1 MENNTMWFYSRGV
14 DMEFLKNFLK
24 GVAISIS
31 QIVPGVSGGTIAM
44 ILGIYDKLLHAV
56 NNIIKDFKNQYKIL
70 MQVGIGAVV
79 GIFLF
84 SNVVK
89 TLFDNFPIPVGY
101 LFIGV
106 ILGGAPL
113 MFRKAT
119 VKGFKKSSFL
129 YLVAG
134 IIIVLMMGTPN
145 NDASAIITSLS
156 IGNFLWLFIGGV
168 VVEIALIL
176 PGISGSFMLYVLGL
190 YNTVITAVVQMNIP
204 VLIPIAIGGIVGT
217 LATAKII
224 EILLLK
230 YPQQTYILIFG
241 FILGSVFSVFPG
253 VDGLSSVIGV
263 ILGIGGFIFTYY
275 ISRNE

>member
-24 GVAISIS
+24 GVVISIS

-89 TLFDNFPIPVGY
+89 ILFDNFPIPVGY

-119 VKGFKKSSFL
+119 VKGFKRSSFL

-168 VVEIALIL
+168 VVAIALIL

-224 EILLLK
+224 EMLLLK

>member
-119 VKGFKKSSFL
+119 VKGFKRSSFL

-168 VVEIALIL
+168 VVAIALIL

-224 EILLLK
+224 EMLLLK

>member
-1 MENNTMWFYSRGV
+1 
-14 DMEFLKNFLK
+14 MEFIVNFLK
-24 GVAISIS
+24 GLVISIS
-31 QIVPGVSGGTIAM
+31 QLVPGVSGGTIAM

-56 NNIIKDFKNQYKIL
+56 NNILKDFKNQYKIL

-79 GIFLF
+79 GIFAF
-84 SNVVK
+84 SKIVK
-89 TLFDNFPIPVGY
+89 SLFDSYPISIGY

-119 VKGFKKSSFL
+119 VKGFNKKSIV
-129 YLVAG
+129 YLILG
-134 IIIVLMMGTPN
+134 IIVVLMMGTPD

-156 IGNFLWLFIGGV
+156 FINFIWLFVGGV
-168 VVEIALIL
+168 VVAIALIL

-190 YNTVITAVVQMNIP
+190 YNTVITAVVQFNIP
-204 VLIPIAIGGIVGT
+204 VLIPIALGGVIGT
-217 LATAKII
+217 LLTARII
-224 EILLLK
+224 ESLLVK
-230 YPQQTYILIFG
+230 YPEQTYILIFG

-253 VDGLSSVIGV
+253 VDGASSVIGV
-263 ILGIGGFIFTYY
+263 ILGIIGFMFTYY

>member
-119 VKGFKKSSFL
+119 VKGFKRSSFL

-168 VVEIALIL
+168 VVAIALIL